1 MKKLTL
7 SILLLAALKS
17 VAQNPAPAGPQVR
30 AVALTGAT
38 IHVGNG
44 QVITNG
50 TIVFDKGVI
59 TAVGNGD
66 TPINGAE
73 RIDVA
78 GKHIYPGLIS
88 PAATVG
94 LQEFASV
101 RATLD
106 FQETGSLNPNVRAL
120 IAYNTDSEVIP
131 TIRNNGLLMTQA
143 MPDGGVL
150 AGSSSIMHTDGWN
163 WEDAVLKADDGLWLN
178 WPGYFARSFDFE
190 TFSVSLKKNEQRQD
204 GINALTA
211 TFSDARAYADLKN
224 PAPKNLKFE
233 AMKGLFDGSKCLYIR
248 ANYGKDII
256 EAVKFAKQL
265 GVRKPVIVGAED
277 AGRVVDFLKENSVP
291 VILGP
296 MHRLPNLQDEDV
308 YLPYKLPG
316 KLQKAGVLV
325 SLSYDGEWWRTRNL
339 PFQAGTAAGFSGI
352 DKEEALKMITSNTA
366 KIMGIDNVV
375 GTLEKGKHAT
385 LVVSKGDLLDMRTNV
400 IEHAFI
406 QGRHIN
412 LDDKHKRLFHMY
424 REKYGQPDI
433 GK

>member
-1 MKKLTL
+1 MKKITL
-7 SILLLAALKS
+7 SILLLASLNGL
-17 VAQNPAPAGPQVR
+17 AQNPAPAGPQMR

-44 QVITNG
+44 QVITSG

-59 TAVGNGD
+59 TAVGDGSVP
-66 TPINGAE
+66 TNGAE
-73 RIDVA
+73 VINA
-78 GKHIYPGLIS
+78 SGKHIYPGLIS

-106 FQETGSLNPNVRAL
+106 YREVGSLNPNVRSL

-131 TIRNNGLLMTQA
+131 TIRNNGLLLTQA
-143 MPDGGVL
+143 VPDGGVI
-150 AGSSSIMHTDGWN
+150 AGSSSVMQTDGWN
-163 WEDAVLKADDGLWLN
+163 WEDAVLKADDGLWMS
-178 WPGYFARSFDFE
+178 WPGYFARSFDYE
-190 TFSVSLKKNEQRQD
+190 TFAVSLKKNEQRQD
-204 GINALTA
+204 AINALVA
-211 TFSDARAYADLKN
+211 TFSDARAYANLKN
-224 PAPKNLKFE
+224 PAPKNLKLE
-233 AMKGLFDGSKCLYIR
+233 AMKGLFDGTRCLYIR

-265 GVRKPVIVGAED
+265 GVRNPVLVGAED
-277 AGRVVDFLKENSVP
+277 AGRVVDFLKENNVP

-296 MHRLPNLQDEDV
+296 MHRLPTREDEDV
-308 YLPYKLPG
+308 YMPYKLPG
-316 KLQKAGVLV
+316 ILQKAGIMV

-339 PFQAGTAAGFSGI
+339 PFQAGTAAGFGGI
-352 DKEEALKMITSNTA
+352 DKEEALKMLTSNTA
-366 KIMGIDNVV
+366 RIMGIDNVV

-400 IEHAFI
+400 IEHAYI

-424 REKYGQPDI
+424 REKYGQPEA

>member
-1 MKKLTL
+1 MKHLKL
-7 SILLLAALKS
+7 SIFLLASLS
-17 VAQNPAPAGPQVR
+17 GFAQNPAPAGPQVR
-30 AVALTGAT
+30 AIALTGAT

-50 TIVFDKGVI
+50 VILFDKGII
-59 TAVGNGD
+59 TAVGDGN
-66 TPINGAE
+66 TPTNGAE
-73 RIDVA
+73 VISVA
-78 GKHIYPGLIS
+78 GKHVYPGLIS

-106 FQETGSLNPNVRAL
+106 YQETGALNPNVRAL

-143 MPDGGVL
+143 VPDGGVI
-150 AGSSSIMHTDGWN
+150 AGSSSVMHTDGWN

-178 WPGYFARSFDFE
+178 WPGYFARSFDFD
-190 TFSVSLKKNEQRQD
+190 TFAVSLKKNEQQQD

-224 PAPKNLKFE
+224 PAPKNLKLE

-248 ANYGKDII
+248 ASYGKDII
-256 EAVKFAKQL
+256 EAIKFARQM

-277 AGRVVDFLKENSVP
+277 AGRVVDFLKENNVP
-291 VILGP
+291 VILGA
-296 MHRLPNLQDEDV
+296 MHRLPTLQDEDV

-316 KLQKAGVLV
+316 LLQKAGVLV

-366 KIMGIDNVV
+366 RIMGIDNVV

-406 QGRHIN
+406 QGRHLN
-412 LDDKHKRLFHMY
+412 LDDKHKRLYHMY
-424 REKYGQPDI
+424 REKYGQPDL

>member
-7 SILLLAALKS
+7 SILLLAALKG
-17 VAQNPAPAGPQVR
+17 VAQNPAPARPQVR
-30 AVALTGAT
+30 PVALTGAT

-44 QVITNG
+44 QVIPNG

-66 TPINGAE
+66 TPTTGAE
-73 RIDVA
+73 VINVA
-78 GKHIYPGLIS
+78 GKHVYPGVIS

-94 LQEFASV
+94 LQEVASV

-106 FQETGSLNPNVRAL
+106 YQETGSLNPNVRSL

-143 MPDGGVL
+143 VPDGGVM
-150 AGSSSIMHTDGWN
+150 AGSSSVMQTDAWN
-163 WEDAVLKADDGLWLN
+163 WEDAVLKADDGLWLS

-190 TFSVSLKKNEQRQD
+190 TFAVSLKKNEQRQD

-211 TFSDARAYADLKN
+211 TFADARAYADLKN
-224 PAPKNLKFE
+224 PAPKNLKLE
-233 AMKGLFDGSKCLYIR
+233 AMKGLFDGSKALYIR

-256 EAVKFAKQL
+256 EAIRFAKQM

-277 AGRVVDFLKENSVP
+277 AARVIDFLKENQVP

-316 KLQKAGVLV
+316 MLQKAGILV
-325 SLSYDGEWWRTRNL
+325 SLSYEGEWWRTRNL
-339 PFQAGTAAGFSGI
+339 PFQAGTAAGFGGL

-366 KIMGIDNVV
+366 RIMGIDNVV

-385 LVVSKGDLLDMRTNV
+385 LLVSKGDLLDMRTNV

-412 LDDKHKRLFHMY
+412 LDDKHKRLYHMY
-424 REKYGQPDI
+424 REKYGQPDL

>member
-1 MKKLTL
+1 MKKITL
-7 SILLLAALKS
+7 SILLLASLNGF
-17 VAQNPAPAGPQVR
+17 AQNPAPAGPQTR

-44 QVITNG
+44 QVIANG
-50 TIVFDKGVI
+50 TIVFDKGVV

-66 TPINGAE
+66 TPTNGAE
-73 RIDVA
+73 VINA
-78 GKHIYPGLIS
+78 SGKHIYPGLIS

-106 FQETGSLNPNVRAL
+106 YQETGSLNPNVRSL

-143 MPDGGVL
+143 VPDGGVI
-150 AGSSSIMHTDGWN
+150 AGSSSVMQTDGWN
-163 WEDAVLKADDGLWLN
+163 WEDAVLKADDGLWLR
-178 WPGYFARSFDFE
+178 WPGYFARNFDFE
-190 TFSVSLKKNEQRQD
+190 TFSASLKKNEQRQEA
-204 GINALTA
+204 INALVA
-211 TFSDARAYADLKN
+211 TFADARAYADLKN
-224 PAPKNLKFE
+224 PAPKNLKLE
-233 AMKGLFDGSKCLYIR
+233 AMKGLFDGTRSLYIR

-256 EAVKFAKQL
+256 EAVKFARQM
-265 GVRKPVIVGAED
+265 GVRKPVLVGAED
-277 AGRVVDFLKENSVP
+277 AGRVVDFLKENNVP

-296 MHRLPNLQDEDV
+296 MHRLPTLEDEDV

-316 KLQKAGVLV
+316 ILQKAGILV

-339 PFQAGTAAGFSGI
+339 PFQAGTAAGFGGL
-352 DKEEALKMITSNTA
+352 DKEEALKMLTSNTA
-366 KIMGIDNVV
+366 RIMGIDNVV

>member
-1 MKKLTL
+1 MKHLKLY
-7 SILLLAALKS
+7 IFLLASLS
-17 VAQNPAPAGPQVR
+17 GFAQNPAPAGPQTR
-30 AVALTGAT
+30 AIALTGAT
-38 IHVGNG
+38 IHIGNG

-50 TIVFDKGVI
+50 VILFDKGII
-59 TAVGNGD
+59 TAVGDGN

-73 RIDVA
+73 VISVA
-78 GKHIYPGLIS
+78 GKHVYPGLIS

-106 FQETGSLNPNVRAL
+106 YQETGALNPNVRAL

-143 MPDGGVL
+143 VPDGGVI
-150 AGSSSIMHTDGWN
+150 AGSSSVMHTDGWN

-211 TFSDARAYADLKN
+211 TFSDVRAYADLKN

-256 EAVKFAKQL
+256 EAVKFAKQM
-265 GVRKPVIVGAED
+265 GVRKPVIVGGED
-277 AGRVVDFLKENSVP
+277 AGRVIDFLKENNIP
-291 VILGP
+291 VILGA
-296 MHRLPNLQDEDV
+296 MHRLPTLQDEDV
-308 YLPYKLPG
+308 YMPYKLPG
-316 KLQKAGVLV
+316 LLQKAGILV

-352 DKEEALKMITSNTA
+352 DKEEALKMITSNSA

-406 QGRHIN
+406 QGRHLN
-412 LDDKHKRLFHMY
+412 LDDKHKRLYHMY
-424 REKYGQPDI
+424 REKYGQPDL

>member
-1 MKKLTL
+1 MKKITL
-7 SILLLAALKS
+7 SILLLASLNGF
-17 VAQNPAPAGPQVR
+17 AQNPAPAGPQTR

-44 QVITNG
+44 QVIANG

-66 TPINGAE
+66 TPTNGAE
-73 RIDVA
+73 MINA
-78 GKHIYPGLIS
+78 SGKHIYPGLIS

-106 FQETGSLNPNVRAL
+106 YQETGSLNPNVRSL

-143 MPDGGVL
+143 VPDGGVI
-150 AGSSSIMHTDGWN
+150 AGSSSVMQTDGWN
-163 WEDAVLKADDGLWLN
+163 WEDAVLKADDGLWLQ
-178 WPGYFARSFDFE
+178 WPGYFARNFDFE
-190 TFSVSLKKNEQRQD
+190 TFSASLKKNEQRQD
-204 GINALTA
+204 AINALVA
-211 TFSDARAYADLKN
+211 TFADARAYADLKN
-224 PAPKNLKFE
+224 PAPTNLKLE
-233 AMKGLFDGSKCLYIR
+233 AMKGLFDGTRSLYIR

-256 EAVKFAKQL
+256 EAVKFARQM
-265 GVRKPVIVGAED
+265 GVRKPVLVGAED
-277 AGRVVDFLKENSVP
+277 AGRVVDFLKENNVP

-296 MHRLPNLQDEDV
+296 MHRLPTLEDEDV

-316 KLQKAGVLV
+316 ILQKAGILV

-339 PFQAGTAAGFSGI
+339 PFQAGTAAGFGGL
-352 DKEEALKMITSNTA
+352 DKEEALKMLTSNTA
-366 KIMGIDNVV
+366 RIMGIDNVV